1 MFPKKFSKI
10 LFVFFMGLGMSLL
23 MTLII
28 TFINTGYD
36 EFYYKRFF
44 KAWSISLPVALVAT
58 TFVAPLVN
66 KLVEKITKQR
76 GCHMSEN
83 IAFIGVGNMGN
94 PMACNLKNAGKKVKV
109 FDVSKE
115 MIDKAVENNL
125 DVEKDFGKL
134 INSETSVV
142 ITMLPEGKHSKE
154 VYLKENGVLDKVSKN
169 CLLIDCS
176 TIDIDTS
183 KEIGKKANE
192 KGIKMIDAPV
202 SGGVMGAQ
210 KATLNIMV
218 GGSNDAFN
226 QALPILKLMGKNIY
240 HAGEIGSGNGAK
252 ICNNMSLGITM
263 IAASESLMLARRL
276 NIDIKKVHEIMK
288 NASGISWPIS
298 VYPPLPGLIEGT
310 PSNNKYKPGFSAGMM
325 NKDLKL
331 ANECAKNAN
340 ASTPLGEMAL
350 EIYSKFCEDGNSS
363 KDFSAISKVI
373 GGDAWDY
380 PIE

>member
-1 MFPKKFSKI
+1 
-10 LFVFFMGLGMSLL
+10 
-23 MTLII
+23 
-28 TFINTGYD
+28 
-36 EFYYKRFF
+36 
-44 KAWSISLPVALVAT
+44 
-58 TFVAPLVN
+58 
-66 KLVEKITKQR
+66 
-76 GCHMSEN
+76 MSEN
-83 IAFIGVGNMGN
+83 VVFIGVGNMGN
-94 PMACNLKNAGKKVKV
+94 PMACNLKKAGKNVTV
-109 FDVSKE
+109 FDISKE
-115 MIDKAVENNL
+115 MIDKAIQSNL
-125 DVEKDFGKL
+125 EIETDFEKL
-134 INSETSVV
+134 INPKTSVV
-142 ITMLPEGKHSKE
+142 ITMLPEGKHSKD
-154 VYLKENGVLDKVSKN
+154 VYLRDNGILDKVSKN

-176 TIDIDTS
+176 TIDIETS
-183 KEIGKKANE
+183 KEIGRKATE
-192 KGIKMIDAPV
+192 KDIKMIDAPV

-218 GGSNDAFN
+218 GGSEDAFKK
-226 QALPILKLMGKNIY
+226 ALPILRLMGKNIY

-288 NASGISWPIS
+288 NASGNSWPIS

-340 ASTPLGEMAL
+340 ASTPLGKLAL
-350 EIYSKFCEDGNSS
+350 KIYSDFCDNGNGS